1 MPDAFDPLFDELASI
16 NAELASVAVRL
27 AALEERQPAAG
38 GSGGGSEGHG
48 PSDRAPGVPVLWR
61 SMDDEQAAALWP
73 EFVDWVLWLSDA
85 YELTTEQLPRQC
97 WWQHA
102 SVVEELTALWTS
114 HSSAYDSEEDVGA
127 SPYLWQDALA
137 RAVER
142 INRNWLGGCVNG
154 FHEPKSR
161 VPFSADAAYREELLE
176 AGPPRETEPEKPV
189 EPVEP
194 PPTDPGEPQP

>member
-16 NAELASVAVRL
+16 NAELASITVRL
-27 AALEERQPAAG
+27 ATLEERQPAVSAGAGEGAAG
-38 GSGGGSEGHG
+38 GG
-48 PSDRAPGVPVLWR
+48 PSDRAAGAPVLWQ
-61 SMDDEQAAALWP
+61 SMGEEQRAALWP
-73 EFVDWVLWLSDA
+73 EFVAWVIWLADA

-114 HSSAYDSEEDVGA
+114 HSSAYASEEDVGA

-137 RAVER
+137 RAIER
-142 INRNWLGGCVNG
+142 ISRNWLGGCVNG

-161 VPFSADAAYREELLE
+161 IPFAEAAYRTELLE
-176 AGPPRETEPEKPV
+176 AGPPCQAEPPAPAGSA

-194 PPTDPGEPQP
+194 PPPAG

>member
-1 MPDAFDPLFDELASI
+1 MPDAFDPLFEELTSI
-16 NAELASVAVRL
+16 NAEIASVSARVSI
-27 AALEERQPAAG
+27 LEERQSAAG
-38 GSGGGSEGHG
+38 GEGGGGG
-48 PSDRAPGVPVLWR
+48 PSDRAPGAPVLWR
-61 SMDDEQAAALWP
+61 TMDEEQQAALWP
-73 EFVDWVLWLSDA
+73 EFIAWVLWLSDA

-114 HSSAYDSEEDVGA
+114 HASAYISQEDVGA

-137 RAVER
+137 RAIER

-161 VPFSADAAYREELLE
+161 IAFAADADYLKELVE
-176 AGPPRETEPEKPV
+176 AGPPGGRNQGDAGEATAPPTEP
-189 EPVEP
+189 
-194 PPTDPGEPQP
+194 TA

>member
-16 NAELASVAVRL
+16 NAELASIAVRL
-27 AALEERQPAAG
+27 ATLEERQSAAGAAGEG
-38 GSGGGSEGHG
+38 GSGGG
-48 PSDRAPGVPVLWR
+48 PSDRAAGAPVLWR
-61 SMDDEQAAALWP
+61 SMSDEHRAELWP
-73 EFVDWVLWLSDA
+73 EFVSWVIWLADA

-114 HSSAYDSEEDVGA
+114 HASAYASEEDVGA

-137 RAVER
+137 RAIER

-161 VPFSADAAYREELLE
+161 VSFGTDAAYRKDLLE
-176 AGPPRETEPEKPV
+176 AGPPSQAESEEPG

-194 PPTDPGEPQP
+194 PPIVG

>member
-1 MPDAFDPLFDELASI
+1 MPDAFDPLFEELASMNSEI
-16 NAELASVAVRL
+16 
-27 AALEERQPAAG
+27 AALTQRVLELEQRPAPTAAG
-38 GSGGGSEGHG
+38 GSNGAVGG

-61 SMDDEQAAALWP
+61 SLTSEQTGALWP
-73 EFVDWVLWLSDA
+73 EFVAWVVWLADA

-102 SVVEELTALWTS
+102 GVVEELTALWTS
-114 HSSAYDSEEDVGA
+114 HASAYASEEDVGA

-154 FHEPKSR
+154 FHEPRSR
-161 VPFSADAAYREELLE
+161 MSFGQDKAYGEVIVD
-176 AGPPRETEPEKPV
+176 AGPPLAEEVAAGATEL
-189 EPVEP
+189 
-194 PPTDPGEPQP
+194 DAGGS

>member
-27 AALEERQPAAG
+27 AALEERQAAVGAGTGESGDG
-38 GSGGGSEGHG
+38 GG
-48 PSDRAPGVPVLWR
+48 PSDRAAGAPVLWW
-61 SMDDEQAAALWP
+61 SMGEVQKAALWP
-73 EFVDWVLWLSDA
+73 EFVAWVVWLSDA

-114 HSSAYDSEEDVGA
+114 HSSAYASQEDVGA

-137 RAVER
+137 RAIER
-142 INRNWLGGCVNG
+142 VNRNWLGGCVNG

-161 VPFSADAAYREELLE
+161 IPFGTDAAYRKVLLE
-176 AGPPRETEPEKPV
+176 AGPPGDLEPK

-194 PPTDPGEPQP
+194 AESAEPPSAVG

>member
-16 NAELASVAVRL
+16 NAELASIAVRL
-27 AALEERQPAAG
+27 ATLEERQPAAG
-38 GSGGGSEGHG
+38 GAAGEGGAGGG
-48 PSDRAPGVPVLWR
+48 PSDRAAGAPVLWR
-61 SMDDEQAAALWP
+61 SMSAEQRVALWP
-73 EFVDWVLWLSDA
+73 EFVAWVVWLADA

-114 HSSAYDSEEDVGA
+114 HSSAYASEEDVGA

-137 RAVER
+137 RAIER

-161 VPFSADAAYREELLE
+161 IAFADAAYRTGLLE
-176 AGPPRETEPEKPV
+176 AGPPGEAEPPDSAGTV

-194 PPTDPGEPQP
+194 PPAAS

>member
-1 MPDAFDPLFDELASI
+1 MPDAFDPLFEELASI
-16 NAELASVAVRL
+16 NAEIASVSARVSI
-27 AALEERQPAAG
+27 LEERQSAAG
-38 GSGGGSEGHG
+38 GEGGSGG
-48 PSDRAPGVPVLWR
+48 PSDRAPGAPVLWR
-61 SMDDEQAAALWP
+61 TMDEEQQAALWP
-73 EFVDWVLWLSDA
+73 EFIAWVLWLSDA

-114 HSSAYDSEEDVGA
+114 HASAYISQEDVGA

-137 RAVER
+137 RAIER

-161 VPFSADAAYREELLE
+161 IAFAADADYLKELME
-176 AGPPRETEPEKPV
+176 AGPPGGPDQGDAGEATAPPTEP
-189 EPVEP
+189 
-194 PPTDPGEPQP
+194 TA